1 MPPRLERAGKIDSA
15 KRARTKMT
23 MMENAF
29 NALMARQSVY
39 KTLFGSL
46 IGAVVALGCFTVLA
60 QQDLG
65 MVFLYLLPPVLIGL
79 GARVLGQCFEWQL
92 LLIPAATAAVVY
104 LVVFSYLLPFHSED
118 LIVVPLGIG
127 LAGFCARTR
136 LTALEKNALW
146 YAKMGKFEN
155 QDADE

>member
-15 KRARTKMT
+15 KRARAKMA
-23 MMENAF
+23 MMENAL
-29 NALMARQSVY
+29 NALIARQSVY
-39 KTLFGSL
+39 KTLLGSL
-46 IGAVVALGCFTVLA
+46 IGAVLALGAFATLA

-65 MVFLYLLPPVLIGL
+65 MVFLYILPPVLIGL

-92 LLIPAATAAVVY
+92 LLIPAATAAMVY

-146 YAKMGKFEN
+146 YAQMGKFDN
-155 QDADE
+155 QEPE